1 MPNLRT
7 RRKHITEEIEN
18 IDDLPTLPQ
27 VAQHVIALS
36 QDPKTSFLIL
46 TK

>member
-1 MPNLRT
+1 MPSLKI

-36 QDPKTSFLIL
+36 
-46 TK
+46 